1 MVLLLAGMV
10 WLLDSGAHAMGY
22 QWQWY
27 RVPDFIAFYD
37 EGEWW
42 PAELLEGLAVTVQI
56 STVSLFFTLVIGL
69 TTALLKLSN

>member
-1 MVLLLAGMV
+1 MIKVLIKPIFSALVQIVLLLAGMV

-22 QWQWY
+22 QWQWH

-42 PAELLEGLAVTVQI
+42 PAELL
-56 STVSLFFTLVIGL
+56 
-69 TTALLKLSN
+69 